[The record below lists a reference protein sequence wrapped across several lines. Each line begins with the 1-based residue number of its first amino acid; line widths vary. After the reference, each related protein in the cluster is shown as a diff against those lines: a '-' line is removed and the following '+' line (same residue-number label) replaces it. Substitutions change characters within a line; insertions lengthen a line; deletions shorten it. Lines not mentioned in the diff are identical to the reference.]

1 MKKRMILVRLK
12 LLFITSLFVSELFG
26 QHYDFVEILPSQGIV
41 YNNDSIL
48 LNKITVNEL
57 HQKLGIRDTSDPDIF
72 SISMW
77 DGFDSET
84 MERVSGSEYVRTVEF
99 KSIAFEF
106 ADKTDKDNLKLKW
119 IRIREDM
126 SLKICTDNG
135 LIMGMINPHLKEF
148 FPKLGKQDYVS
159 QNGLTYNLY
168 SYGISLCLEKMKNED
183 LRIIE
188 ISVHYKL
195 E

>member
-1 MKKRMILVRLK
+1 MKERVIFTRLK
-12 LLFITSLFVSELFG
+12 LLFITTLFVSELFG

-48 LNKITVNEL
+48 FNKITVNEL
-57 HQKLGIRDTSDPDIF
+57 HQKLGIKDTSDPNII
-72 SISMW
+72 SISEW

-84 MERVSGSEYVRTVEF
+84 MERVSGKEYVRTVEF

-106 ADKTDKDNLKLKW
+106 ADETDKDNLKLKW
-119 IRIREDM
+119 IRIREDI

-135 LIMGMINPHLKEF
+135 LMMGMINPHIKEF
-148 FPKLGKQDYVS
+148 FPKLGKQDYIS
-159 QNGLTYNLY
+159 KNGLTYNLY
-168 SYGISLCLEKMKNED
+168 NYGISLHLEKMGNED

-188 ISVHYKL
+188 ISTHHKL